1 MQDFWV
7 KKIDKHEVNVYL
19 VNTGWSG
26 GEYGIGKRMSIKA
39 TRTCINAILDGSI
52 NKCEFENFDIFN
64 ILIPKELNGVETKL
78 LNPIN
83 AWADKKRYAEL
94 KLNLAKRFIENF
106 KRYEDVK
113 EGVEFAKAGPN
124 L

>member
-1 MQDFWV
+1 
-7 KKIDKHEVNVYL
+7 
-19 VNTGWSG
+19 
-26 GEYGIGKRMSIKA
+26 MSIKA